1 MPALL
6 SSVIVTR
13 ELIWIVESKWKLSRL
28 SENDRNAFES
38 SVPVIVVVHLVFV
51 FIQGLLVDEKDLISS
66 STPELSSPVADVS
79 AAKADFYGDG
89 SIKILNIT
97 KSADPL
103 VG

>member
-13 ELIWIVESKWKLSRL
+13 ELILMVESKWKLSRL

-66 STPELSSPVADVS
+66 STPELPSPVADVS

-97 KSADPL
+97 KTADPL